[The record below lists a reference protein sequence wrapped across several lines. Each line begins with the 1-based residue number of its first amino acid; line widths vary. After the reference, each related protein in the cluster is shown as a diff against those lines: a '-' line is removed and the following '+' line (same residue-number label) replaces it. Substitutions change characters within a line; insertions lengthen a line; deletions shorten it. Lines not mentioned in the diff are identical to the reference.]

1 MRMKVT
7 KEQVEHVALLA
18 RLKLSEEERKKMTD
32 ELNQILE
39 HFEKLGE
46 LDTENIEPT
55 SHVLPLENIL
65 REDTLK
71 PSLKREEALS
81 NAPERSSAC
90 FKVPPV
96 IEF

>member
-1 MRMKVT
+1 MMRIT

-18 RLKLSEEERKKMTD
+18 RLKLSGEEREKMTE

-46 LDTENIEPT
+46 LNTEDIKPT

-81 NAPERSSAC
+81 NAPQRSEAC

-96 IEF
+96 IE

>member
-1 MRMKVT
+1 MMRIT

-18 RLKLSEEERKKMTD
+18 RLKLSGEEREKMTE

-39 HFEKLGE
+39 HFEKLSE

-81 NAPERSSAC
+81 NAPQRSSTC

-96 IEF
+96 IE